1 VQGGLL
7 DIRKIIAV
15 LLITIL
21 VTSCVSYVD
30 LSSTDAYL
38 RRGQYIKAYDSLES
52 SLGRLAAAQGPL
64 IASYDLGMLARLTG
78 DWKRS
83 NELLSDAEQRIR
95 DAYTRS
101 ITASIASFIVN
112 DNTEEYAGENYEDIY
127 LNLFKALNYLHLGQY
142 ESSLVEIRR
151 MIEKQSVL
159 QERYERQVDQVRRY
173 ASSNHI
179 RQVDLPA
186 QATSFTT
193 SALANYLGVIIASH
207 LDEQTTIDYSYNQ
220 IRHAFESQTKLYPF
234 PLPGTVHTLKSDDPD
249 SVHLIAFTGR
259 FPLKEERMDF
269 IHVSPYNTAKIAY
282 PVLQPIPSAIAS
294 VRVLVDGEIIT
305 DLERI
310 ESFSL
315 VAQDAFQSKSDLLY
329 AKANMRAISKA
340 LGIGIWDTITEDKSG
355 KEGVLYDLL
364 GVVFRVGR
372 DLTESAD
379 LRSTHYLP
387 ANAWVGKI
395 NLKEGSYTI
404 EVEYLNRNKQVIHIE
419 RFKRTIDPKTINL
432 LESYSPL

>member
-1 VQGGLL
+1 MG
-7 DIRKIIAV
+7 IRKIIAV
-15 LLITIL
+15 LLIVIL

-38 RRGQYIKAYDSLES
+38 RRGQYTKAYDSLKS
-52 SLGRLAAAQGPL
+52 SLGQLVSAQGPL

-83 NELLSDAEQRIR
+83 NELLSDAEQRIQ
-95 DAYTRS
+95 DAYTKS

-112 DNTEEYAGENYEDIY
+112 DNTKEYAGENYEDIY

-234 PLPGTVHTLKSDDPD
+234 P
-249 SVHLIAFTGR
+249 
-259 FPLKEERMDF
+259 FPAPF
-269 IHVSPYNTAKIAY
+269 IRSKAMIR
-282 PVLQPIPSAIAS
+282 IPS
-294 VRVLVDGEIIT
+294 T
-305 DLERI
+305 
-310 ESFSL
+310 
-315 VAQDAFQSKSDLLY
+315 
-329 AKANMRAISKA
+329 
-340 LGIGIWDTITEDKSG
+340 
-355 KEGVLYDLL
+355 
-364 GVVFRVGR
+364 
-372 DLTESAD
+372 
-379 LRSTHYLP
+379 
-387 ANAWVGKI
+387 
-395 NLKEGSYTI
+395 
-404 EVEYLNRNKQVIHIE
+404 
-419 RFKRTIDPKTINL
+419 
-432 LESYSPL
+432 